1 MHSSCSKLLPASMD
15 GEYSRWV
22 PFKSG
27 LFNFNLKKERRT
39 FDKCKAVVC
48 CDGFQRMLCWI
59 VVKTEVAKHWREF
72 FTKTNCTQVWTLWQ
86 WKHNDDSLLVSQK
99 QQRKERDV
107 VRTAWKWR
115 QHKLLRCRNKEGYF
129 GDCIKERKEREWTND
144 VVVTVP
150 VYFNWK
156 ERFNSTQTSS
166 YAAATIVHPLAY
178 NLLVAF
184 ISTFFWNL

>member
-1 MHSSCSKLLPASMD
+1 MKILHGPTQIPTRFVERSDHLLPKNYKFSNNLRLSDAFKLFKAPS
-15 GEYSRWV
+15 GQHGKRIPPLGSI
-22 PFKSG
+22 KSG

-115 QHKLLRCRNKEGYF
+115 K
-129 GDCIKERKEREWTND
+129 
-144 VVVTVP
+144 
-150 VYFNWK
+150 
-156 ERFNSTQTSS
+156 QTL
-166 YAAATIVHPLAY
+166 TLQE
-178 NLLVAF
+178 
-184 ISTFFWNL
+184 